1 MSFRPRKC
9 WYEIHLGELIFFGFK
24 MSSSERCVS
33 SMDDYP
39 MAHRREARYVWI
51 ETTEMAKANISV
63 TLQIQPTGRMEPA
76 GVVMCGQKM

>member
-1 MSFRPRKC
+1 
-9 WYEIHLGELIFFGFK
+9 
-24 MSSSERCVS
+24 
-33 SMDDYP
+33 MDDYP

-63 TLQIQPTGRMEPA
+63 TLQIQTTGRMEPA